1 MLKHTNRAM
10 GFTLIEV
17 LISLL
22 LGSLLLV
29 MLISLYV
36 NNVSASAKAL
46 KFSRLRT
53 DIQGML
59 ALMENDIRRAGY
71 GGSEYMVGKERDK
84 VFDILNTETQKC
96 IIYAY
101 DYELSESISSSYFM
115 GFRYSTATQSL
126 QFGSKVDPQAINCFS
141 HGYWVKLN
149 DPNFLKITSLSLTES
164 TAVIDHIIKRSVD
177 IVMEGELT
185 ANSDYKYKAK
195 IRVQA
200 RNRELN

>member
-126 QFGSKVDPQAINCFS
+126 QFGSKVDLQAINCFS